1 MSRPDALQGDMAN
14 DLVSFPGDGPQWD
27 GPLEAVLSGQPLP
40 EDAGAELRGVSEL
53 LTALRAEPS
62 GPVWWLGQ
70 DRALDAYRRTFALS
84 HPSQPPRRRP
94 AMNSSLLGA
103 RFGAALAVGVVS
115 FGGVTAAAY
124 TGALPSGLQ
133 DLANTTIGAPAADRD
148 ETDEPAETAE
158 LAEIPDPGETAKEKA
173 ANGTNAA
180 AVGPDA
186 TGSAAFGLCTAWAHV
201 QDASGQAGDKSVA
214 FRNLTT
220 AAGTTAGIP
229 AYCATI
235 PHPGSGKLADE
246 STETSDEAKSHAT
259 GKPSGDTTG
268 RANGHASDKA
278 ANHPTGK
285 PAGR

>member
-1 MSRPDALQGDMAN
+1 MI
-14 DLVSFPGDGPQWD
+14 
-27 GPLEAVLSGQPLP
+27 
-40 EDAGAELRGVSEL
+40 
-53 LTALRAEPS
+53 
-62 GPVWWLGQ
+62 
-70 DRALDAYRRTFALS
+70 
-84 HPSQPPRRRP
+84 
-94 AMNSSLLGA
+94 SSLLGA
-103 RFGAALAVGVVS
+103 RLGAALAVGVVS

-133 DLANTTIGAPAADRD
+133 DVVKTTIGAPAADRD
-148 ETDEPAETAE
+148 ETDDPAEKAE
-158 LAEIPDPGETAKEKA
+158 LAEAADLAEIPDPGEIAKEKA
-173 ANGTNAA
+173 ANGTNEA

-235 PHPGSGKLADE
+235 PHPGSSKLADE
-246 STETSDEAKSHAT
+246 SAETTDEAKSHAT

-268 RANGHASDKA
+268 KA